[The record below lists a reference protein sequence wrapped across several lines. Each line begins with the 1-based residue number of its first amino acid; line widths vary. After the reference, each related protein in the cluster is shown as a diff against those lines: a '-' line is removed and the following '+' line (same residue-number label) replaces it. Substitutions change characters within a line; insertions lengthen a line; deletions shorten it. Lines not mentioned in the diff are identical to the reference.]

1 MKQYKKYVIP
11 YKSAFILGPIFMIVE
26 VLGEIILPKLMSMII
41 NYGCGQD
48 VTVAAKGP
56 AYIIGIGAA
65 MIGTA
70 LLMMM
75 GGVLGAYFAVKA
87 SVNFAGDLRRDVFA
101 KVQKFSFANIEK
113 FSTGS
118 LVTRLTNDITNIQNV
133 LSMGLRM
140 LLRAPGMLIGGLIMA
155 FLMNA
160 KLALV
165 FCVVIPVLIIA
176 LAFVM
181 KTAFPRFDVMQ
192 TKIDGLNSRIQENI
206 TNQRVVK
213 SFVRDDFEKETFDRA
228 NNELKDKTL
237 RAMKVVILTMPIMTL
252 AMNLTVMAVVW
263 FGGQQIL
270 IGDMPVGNLTAFT
283 TYVTQIL
290 MSLMMVSMIMIQGS
304 RAMASSHRIL
314 EVLDTDIDLN
324 DDNASEKDRLVTSGE
339 IEFKNVC
346 FRYYKKH
353 KKNVLQNINF
363 TAKPGEVVGII
374 GSTGS
379 GKSSLVQLIPRL
391 YDCDEG
397 EVLVDGVNVKEYSLN
412 HLRDGVAMVLQKNT
426 LFSGDIYENLRWGN
440 ENADEK
446 TIAQAAADAQADKFI
461 RGFREGYNTQLG
473 QGGSNVSGGQKQRL
487 AIAGALAADTVTV
500 MWGATLV
507 ARLLIA
513 FVFPFKQP
521 RKAMVV
527 MGVSC
532 TIFYILLV
540 QARSQGA
547 AIALLFAFAFAMA
560 GMNPTA
566 VASAGR
572 MTSVTSMGIMLP
584 VASSGAILMPW
595 IIGIVAE
602 KAGLAAGMASNI
614 VPCVGL
620 IIFTLLVARLPEE

>member
-181 KTAFPRFDVMQ
+181 KTAFPRSVVMQ

-270 IGDMPVGNLTAFT
+270 IGNMPVGNLTAFT

-426 LFSGDIYENLRWGN
+426 LFSGSIMENLRWG
-440 ENADEK
+440 DEEATDEQVK
-446 TIAQAAADAQADKFI
+446 EAAKAAQAD
-461 RGFREGYNTQLG
+461 GFVSEFANGYDRELG
-473 QGGSNVSGGQKQRL
+473 QGGVNVSGGQKQRL
-487 AIAGALAADTVTV
+487 CIA
-500 MWGATLV
+500 
-507 ARLLIA
+507 R
-513 FVFPFKQP
+513 
-521 RKAMVV
+521 
-527 MGVSC
+527 
-532 TIFYILLV
+532 
-540 QARSQGA
+540 
-547 AIALLFAFAFAMA
+547 ALLKKPKILILDDSTSAVD
-560 GMNPTA
+560 TA
-566 VASAGR
+566 TEAQIRKSFS
-572 MTSVTSMGIMLP
+572 TTL
-584 VASSGAILMPW
+584 
-595 IIGIVAE
+595 
-602 KAGLAAGMASNI
+602 KDTTK
-614 VPCVGL
+614 L
-620 IIFTLLVARLPEE
+620 IIAQRISSVEDADRILVMDEGQIVGQGTHKELLESCETYQEIYYSQRSKEEVAG

>member
-324 DDNASEKDRLVTSGE
+324 DDNASEKERLVTSGE

-426 LFSGDIYENLRWGN
+426 LFSGSIMENLRWG
-440 ENADEK
+440 DEEATDEQVK
-446 TIAQAAADAQADKFI
+446 EAAKAAQAD
-461 RGFREGYNTQLG
+461 GFVSEFADGYDRELG
-473 QGGSNVSGGQKQRL
+473 QGGVNVSGGQKQRL
-487 AIAGALAADTVTV
+487 CIA
-500 MWGATLV
+500 
-507 ARLLIA
+507 R
-513 FVFPFKQP
+513 
-521 RKAMVV
+521 
-527 MGVSC
+527 
-532 TIFYILLV
+532 
-540 QARSQGA
+540 
-547 AIALLFAFAFAMA
+547 ALLKKPKILILDDSTSAVD
-560 GMNPTA
+560 TA
-566 VASAGR
+566 TEAQIRKSFS
-572 MTSVTSMGIMLP
+572 TTL
-584 VASSGAILMPW
+584 
-595 IIGIVAE
+595 
-602 KAGLAAGMASNI
+602 KDTTK
-614 VPCVGL
+614 L
-620 IIFTLLVARLPEE
+620 IIAQRISSVEDADRILVMDEGQIVGQGTHKELLESCETYQEIYYSQRSKEEVAG

>member
-397 EVLVDGVNVKEYSLN
+397 KVLVDGVNVKEYSLN

-426 LFSGDIYENLRWGN
+426 LFSGSIMENLRWG
-440 ENADEK
+440 DEEATDEQVK
-446 TIAQAAADAQADKFI
+446 EAAKAAQAD
-461 RGFREGYNTQLG
+461 GFVSEFADGYDRELG
-473 QGGSNVSGGQKQRL
+473 QGGVNVSGGQKQRL
-487 AIAGALAADTVTV
+487 CIA
-500 MWGATLV
+500 
-507 ARLLIA
+507 R
-513 FVFPFKQP
+513 
-521 RKAMVV
+521 
-527 MGVSC
+527 
-532 TIFYILLV
+532 
-540 QARSQGA
+540 
-547 AIALLFAFAFAMA
+547 ALLRKPKILILDDSTSAVD
-560 GMNPTA
+560 TA
-566 VASAGR
+566 TEAQIRKSFS
-572 MTSVTSMGIMLP
+572 TTL
-584 VASSGAILMPW
+584 
-595 IIGIVAE
+595 
-602 KAGLAAGMASNI
+602 KDTTK
-614 VPCVGL
+614 L
-620 IIFTLLVARLPEE
+620 IIAQRISSVEDADRILVMDEGQIVGQGTHKELLESCETYQEIYYSQRSKEEVAG

>member
-270 IGDMPVGNLTAFT
+270 IGDMPVGNLTAYT

-426 LFSGDIYENLRWGN
+426 LFSGSIMENLRWG
-440 ENADEK
+440 DEEATDEQVK
-446 TIAQAAADAQADKFI
+446 EAAKAAQAD
-461 RGFREGYNTQLG
+461 GFVSEFADGYDRELG
-473 QGGSNVSGGQKQRL
+473 QGGVNVSGGQKQRL
-487 AIAGALAADTVTV
+487 CIA
-500 MWGATLV
+500 
-507 ARLLIA
+507 R
-513 FVFPFKQP
+513 
-521 RKAMVV
+521 
-527 MGVSC
+527 
-532 TIFYILLV
+532 
-540 QARSQGA
+540 
-547 AIALLFAFAFAMA
+547 ALLKKPKILILDDSTSAVD
-560 GMNPTA
+560 TA
-566 VASAGR
+566 TEAQIRKSFS
-572 MTSVTSMGIMLP
+572 TTL
-584 VASSGAILMPW
+584 
-595 IIGIVAE
+595 
-602 KAGLAAGMASNI
+602 KDTTK
-614 VPCVGL
+614 L
-620 IIFTLLVARLPEE
+620 IIAQRISSVEDADRILVMDEGQIVGQGTHKELLESCETYQEIYYSQRSKEEVAG

>member
-140 LLRAPGMLIGGLIMA
+140 LLRVPGMLIGGLIMA

-426 LFSGDIYENLRWGN
+426 LFSGSIMENLRWG
-440 ENADEK
+440 DEEATDEQVK
-446 TIAQAAADAQADKFI
+446 EAAKAAQAD
-461 RGFREGYNTQLG
+461 GFVSEFADGYDRELG
-473 QGGSNVSGGQKQRL
+473 QGGVNVSGGQKQRL
-487 AIAGALAADTVTV
+487 CIA
-500 MWGATLV
+500 
-507 ARLLIA
+507 R
-513 FVFPFKQP
+513 
-521 RKAMVV
+521 
-527 MGVSC
+527 
-532 TIFYILLV
+532 
-540 QARSQGA
+540 
-547 AIALLFAFAFAMA
+547 ALLKKPKILILDDSTSAVD
-560 GMNPTA
+560 TA
-566 VASAGR
+566 TEAQIRKSFS
-572 MTSVTSMGIMLP
+572 TTL
-584 VASSGAILMPW
+584 
-595 IIGIVAE
+595 
-602 KAGLAAGMASNI
+602 KDTTK
-614 VPCVGL
+614 L
-620 IIFTLLVARLPEE
+620 IIAQRISSVEDADRILVMDEGQIVGQGTHKELLESCETYQEIYYSQRSKEEVAG

>member
-181 KTAFPRFDVMQ
+181 KTAFPLFDVMQ

-270 IGDMPVGNLTAFT
+270 IGNMPVGNLTAFT

-426 LFSGDIYENLRWGN
+426 LFSGSIMENLRWG
-440 ENADEK
+440 DEEATDEQVK
-446 TIAQAAADAQADKFI
+446 EAAKAAQAD
-461 RGFREGYNTQLG
+461 GFVSEFADGYDRELG
-473 QGGSNVSGGQKQRL
+473 QGGVNVSGGQKQRL
-487 AIAGALAADTVTV
+487 CIA
-500 MWGATLV
+500 
-507 ARLLIA
+507 R
-513 FVFPFKQP
+513 
-521 RKAMVV
+521 
-527 MGVSC
+527 
-532 TIFYILLV
+532 
-540 QARSQGA
+540 
-547 AIALLFAFAFAMA
+547 ALLKKPKILILDDSTSAVD
-560 GMNPTA
+560 TA
-566 VASAGR
+566 TEAQIRKSFS
-572 MTSVTSMGIMLP
+572 TTL
-584 VASSGAILMPW
+584 
-595 IIGIVAE
+595 
-602 KAGLAAGMASNI
+602 KDTTK
-614 VPCVGL
+614 L
-620 IIFTLLVARLPEE
+620 IIAQRISSVEDADRILVMDEGQIVGQGTHKELLESCETYQEIYYSQRSKEEVAG

>member
-487 AIAGALAADTVTV
+487 CIA
-500 MWGATLV
+500 
-507 ARLLIA
+507 R
-513 FVFPFKQP
+513 
-521 RKAMVV
+521 
-527 MGVSC
+527 
-532 TIFYILLV
+532 
-540 QARSQGA
+540 
-547 AIALLFAFAFAMA
+547 ALLKHPKILILDDSTSAVD
-560 GMNPTA
+560 TA
-566 VASAGR
+566 TEKYIRDVLYGKYSDMTKIIIAQR
-572 MTSVTSMGIMLP
+572 ITSVME
-584 VASSGAILMPW
+584 ADEILVMDN
-595 IIGIVAE
+595 G
-602 KAGLAAGMASNI
+602 
-614 VPCVGL
+614 CVKGFGTHEEL
-620 IIFTLLVARLPEE
+620 LKTCPLYKEIFDIQISKEVG

>member
-70 LLMMM
+70 LLVMM

-270 IGDMPVGNLTAFT
+270 IGNMPVGNLTAFT

-426 LFSGDIYENLRWGN
+426 LFSGSIMENLRWG
-440 ENADEK
+440 DEEATDEQVK
-446 TIAQAAADAQADKFI
+446 EAAKAAQAD
-461 RGFREGYNTQLG
+461 GFVSEFADGYDRELG
-473 QGGSNVSGGQKQRL
+473 QGGVNVSGGQKQRL
-487 AIAGALAADTVTV
+487 CIA
-500 MWGATLV
+500 
-507 ARLLIA
+507 R
-513 FVFPFKQP
+513 
-521 RKAMVV
+521 
-527 MGVSC
+527 
-532 TIFYILLV
+532 
-540 QARSQGA
+540 
-547 AIALLFAFAFAMA
+547 ALLKKPKILILDDSTSAVD
-560 GMNPTA
+560 TA
-566 VASAGR
+566 TEAQIRKSFS
-572 MTSVTSMGIMLP
+572 TTL
-584 VASSGAILMPW
+584 
-595 IIGIVAE
+595 
-602 KAGLAAGMASNI
+602 KDTTK
-614 VPCVGL
+614 L
-620 IIFTLLVARLPEE
+620 IIAQRISSVEDADRILVMDEGQIVGQGTHKELLESCETYQEIYYSQRSKEEVAG